1 MDALK
6 IQKANVLGY
15 SLGTY
20 ITQQFAITH
29 PDKVSSIILIA
40 GSCGGK
46 DGIPKPDEFLNLQ
59 ADIVNKTQKNVTI
72 STEELKGLVSLH

>member
-15 SLGTY
+15 SLGSF

-29 PDKVSSIILIA
+29 PDKVSSIILVA
-40 GSCGGK
+40 STCGGK
-46 DGIPKPDEFLNLQ
+46 DGIPRPAEFINSSRYCKQ
-59 ADIVNKTQKNVTI
+59 NSK
-72 STEELKGLVSLH
+72 